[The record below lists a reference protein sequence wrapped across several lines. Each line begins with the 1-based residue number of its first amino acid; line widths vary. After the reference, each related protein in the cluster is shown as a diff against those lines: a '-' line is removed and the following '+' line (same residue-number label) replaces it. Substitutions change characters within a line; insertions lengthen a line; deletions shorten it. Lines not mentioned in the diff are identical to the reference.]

1 MVIKYLSYGPEV
13 NVIQT
18 LNDGKVLVEP
28 IFENPNDGE
37 PYEGNPF
44 IVNAN
49 QIFDK
54 PPIQKKAEEVIKLNE
69 QISELNMKLR
79 DLRQEVSGFE
89 KTHEDRMSEIKRH
102 KGLELLENFIAGKIT
117 HYVEINSYGTPKIIP
132 FNESE
137 SDYGVKPK
145 GRATNGKGV
154 RRLRLL
160 SLFGKATGDLEWGLS
175 RYSDGSGCYSTVIP
189 CASLETACQVVINWI
204 KETVEKDLDPENKD
218 NRPGRSIIDF
228 AKEYGYVLPKE
239 YIEAVVRKEEEARQ
253 KKIEKLEKQ
262 LADAK
267 ANKPE
272 IDLFEDDDF

>member
-1 MVIKYLSYGPEV
+1 MIKYLSNGPEV
-13 NVIQT
+13 RVIQT
-18 LNDGKVLVEP
+18 LNDGTVLVEP

-79 DLRQEVSGFE
+79 DLRQEVSAFE
-89 KTHEDRMSEIKRH
+89 KTYEDRILKIQRH
-102 KGLELLENFIAGKIT
+102 KGIELLENFIDGKIT
-117 HYVEINSYGTPKIIP
+117 HYVEINYGTPKIIP

-137 SDYGVKPK
+137 SDF
-145 GRATNGKGV
+145 AEGKGV

-160 SLFGKATGDLEWGLS
+160 SLFGKATEDLEWGLNEY
-175 RYSDGSGCYSTVIP
+175 RDGSGRYSTVIP
-189 CASLETACQVVINWI
+189 CVSLETACQVVKDWI
-204 KETVEKDLDPENKD
+204 KETVEKDMDPENKD
-218 NRPGRSIIDF
+218 NRPGRSIINL
-228 AKEYGYVLPKE
+228 AKEYEYVLPKE
-239 YIEAVVRKEEEARQ
+239 YIEAVVRKEEEVRQ
-253 KKIEKLEKQ
+253 KKIEKLEKE

-272 IDLFEDDDF
+272 IDLFEDDGF